1 MTQPL
6 DRRQFLAAS
15 TAAAAGVAMAAG
27 QRAGAQEPFKHKL
40 YKALIVGK
48 PTAEELGPMKE
59 AGFDGV
65 ETRAIVSPEEAEQ
78 AGEIADGLD
87 MKIHSVTRGWAKFN
101 SGNEEEVET
110 SIKQTAAALRA
121 AHGYGA
127 DAILL
132 VPCKIGGQAMP
143 QAWDFKIEFDPET
156 GHLTKVA
163 DGDNG
168 AYADYIAAHDHAY
181 DTSQVA
187 IRKLIPVAEETG
199 VVIAVENVWNNLF
212 VDPHHLAHFIDSCES
227 PWVKA
232 YFDIGNHVKYSPP
245 EEWIPV
251 LGERLAKCHVK
262 DYKLNEDGHGG
273 DWADIRDGSVNWPV
287 VRRALDDIDYEGWM
301 TIEGSGGLSLEEKS
315 KRLDQI
321 IAGQ

>member
-15 TAAAAGVAMAAG
+15 AAAAAGVAMAAG

-65 ETRAIVSPEEAEQ
+65 EAHTVSPEEAAQ
-78 AGEIADGLD
+78 AREMAEGLG
-87 MKIHSVTRGWAKFN
+87 MRIHCVLRGWASFN

-110 SIKQTAAALRA
+110 SIQQTVAALRA
-121 AHGYGA
+121 AQGYGA

-143 QAWDFKIEFDPET
+143 QAWDFRIEFDPET
-156 GHLTKVA
+156 GQLTKVA
-163 DGDNG
+163 DGDN
-168 AYADYIAAHDHAY
+168 APYADYIAAHDHAY

-199 VVIAVENVWNNLF
+199 VVIAVENVWNHLF
-212 VDPHHLAHFIDSCES
+212 VDPRHLAHFADSFGS
-227 PWVKA
+227 PWVRV

-245 EEWIPV
+245 EQWIAA
-251 LGERLAKCHVK
+251 LGERIAKCHVK

-287 VRRALDDIDYEGWM
+287 VRKALDDVGYEGWM